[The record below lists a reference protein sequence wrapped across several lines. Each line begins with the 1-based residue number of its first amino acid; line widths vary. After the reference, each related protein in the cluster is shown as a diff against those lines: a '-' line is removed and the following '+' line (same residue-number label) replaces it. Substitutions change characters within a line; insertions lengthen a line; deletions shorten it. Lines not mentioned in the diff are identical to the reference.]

1 MSFVLHINGWP
12 GCGKLTIARIVA
24 TRLNARLLDNHTLL
38 NPAEALFARDDPLHR
53 ALRKSLRE
61 TTFRFVAQLPLGIPV
76 VFTDALADD
85 AGDAAMFDE
94 YREVARNRSA
104 RLVSA
109 VLDCDLEE
117 NVRRLTAAH
126 RAEHMKLTRPAVL
139 TALRSKY
146 RLLKPDDVA
155 LIELDVTNL
164 TAEQAASALVDHLPE

>member
-1 MSFVLHINGWP
+1 MNLVLHINGWP

-24 TRLNARLLDNHTLL
+24 ARLNARLLDNHTLL
-38 NPAEALFARDDPLHR
+38 NPAEALFTRDDPLHR

-61 TTFRFVAQLPLGIPV
+61 TIFRFVAQVPPGVPI

-94 YREVARNRSA
+94 YRELARGRSA

-117 NVRRLTAAH
+117 NVRRLTTAG
-126 RAEHMKLTRPAVL
+126 RAERMKLTRPAVL
-139 TALRSKY
+139 TALRNRY
-146 RLLKPDDVA
+146 RLLKPGGVA
-155 LIELDVTNL
+155 LIEIDVTSL
-164 TAEQAASALVDHLPE
+164 AAEQAAAELVNRLPE